1 MPKTPPGPS
10 EPWLLARYKRCGDV
24 AAREELARRMLP
36 LARKIA
42 LAYGARWHRDDLQQV
57 AALGLVKAIDRYDP
71 TYGVSLRSYAIPT
84 MSGEVRRYLRDH
96 GWSMHVPRAL
106 KERALAITNATHR
119 LSASSGRLPT
129 ADELAAE
136 LGCSVEEILE
146 GLEAGDAYTATSLH
160 ARAHTDDGDDHT
172 IADFL
177 GMDDHR
183 LDQVEQVVAL
193 RSLRNVLDDRDRTV
207 LYLRFVEDLT
217 QTAIAERLGVSQM
230 HVSRIVRQA
239 LHRLSERLEAAA

>member
-1 MPKTPPGPS
+1 MPKTPPDPS
-10 EPWLLARYKRCGDV
+10 ERWLLARYKRCGDV
-24 AAREELARRMLP
+24 AAREELTRRMLP

-42 LAYGARWHRDDLQQV
+42 LAYGSRWHHDDLQQA

-106 KERALAITNATHR
+106 KERALAITKATHR
-119 LSASSGRLPT
+119 LSASSGRAPT

-146 GLEAGDAYTATSLH
+146 GLEAGDAYTATSLDAH
-160 ARAHTDDGDDHT
+160 APTGDGHDHT
-172 IADFL
+172 IADVL

-193 RSLRNVLDDRDRTV
+193 RSLRDVLNDRDRTV

-217 QTAIAERLGVSQM
+217 QTAIAERVGVSQM
-230 HVSRIVRQA
+230 HVSRILRQC
-239 LHRLSERLEAAA
+239 LHRLSERLETAA